1 MDKNDIDR
9 EPLVSS
15 RMGQRTSKVIQSPTV
30 APYSDATFLGKNYQ
44 TQKTKI
50 EAIYAKKIVRF
61 VGVSKNDVFISDKK
75 FKDCVTVVYDT
86 SNYAIKE
93 ILHE

>member
-1 MDKNDIDR
+1 MMYIN
-9 EPLVSS
+9 SS
-15 RMGQRTSKVIQSPTV
+15 RMGHRTSKVIQSPTV
-30 APYSDATFLGKNYQ
+30 ESYSDSYFLGKNYQ

-50 EAIYAKKIVRF
+50 EAIYSKKIVRF
-61 VGVSKNDVFISDKK
+61 VGISKHDVFVSDKK

-86 SNYAIKE
+86 SNHTIKE